1 MESPQASPA
10 PTPSTTQPRELSR
23 LAALLRYEILDTPE
37 DSAFD
42 DFTQLAAQLCDAPIA
57 LISLVDDRRQ

>member
-10 PTPSTTQPRELSR
+10 STPFSAQPRELSR

-37 DSAFD
+37 ESIFD
-42 DFTQLAAQLCDAPIA
+42 DSPSWL
-57 LISLVDDRRQ
+57 RRYATRPLR